1 MECIE
6 LVFSS
11 HAVQR
16 MFERGISPSDVRSIV
31 NSGEVIAEY
40 PDDKPFPSYVMLG
53 FINDRAI
60 HAVVAVQPD
69 GQKCTVVTVYP
80 PDAELWNNE
89 FRTRRT

>member
-1 MECIE
+1 MECEE

-16 MFERGISPSDVRSIV
+16 MFERSLSPSDIRNIIE
-31 NSGEVIAEY
+31 SGEVIVEY
-40 PDDKPFPSYVMLG
+40 PDDKPYPSYVMLG

-60 HAVVAVQPD
+60 HAVVATD
-69 GQKCTVVTVYP
+69 LDRRKCCVITVYL
-80 PDAELWNNE
+80 PDPELWTND